1 MYINKCSYIDKVLK
15 YALMIFHIFIAS
27 GAFELTISVLDF
39 DLLPLLE
46 NNYSY
51 TAKENMLVV
60 LDNVL
65 IGLMFLIIDKIN
77 NHFYDVLNMHGKF
90 GFHIVTLWFMLSN

>member
-27 GAFELTISVLDF
+27 GAFVTTISVLDF
-39 DLLPLLE
+39 DLLPLLD

-51 TAKENMLVV
+51 TVKDRLC
-60 LDNVL
+60 
-65 IGLMFLIIDKIN
+65 
-77 NHFYDVLNMHGKF
+77 
-90 GFHIVTLWFMLSN
+90 W

>member
-1 MYINKCSYIDKVLK
+1 MLNKITKISNVVRVYINKWSYIGKVLK

-51 TAKENMLVV
+51 TVKDRLC
-60 LDNVL
+60 
-65 IGLMFLIIDKIN
+65 
-77 NHFYDVLNMHGKF
+77 
-90 GFHIVTLWFMLSN
+90 W